1 MGSTPKSRR
10 LSRRE
15 RKELSRR
22 EQNRKLRLVKPSA
35 VQSARRVM
43 QGKVKTF
50 ALAAGG
56 TALEIQTFESDAES
70 KPSNDTISPSS
81 GRRLSREAG
90 QPMNAANLHICE
102 KVGEKNLV
110 AAESRGT
117 QSDHTRSATAEDASG
132 PSESALRLARN
143 LTQEWEDEFL
153 AVLEEILTDLAARER
168 KLRER
173 SRQEKPLKD
182 DLDLLGFGYRLW
194 MSRFNANADE
204 VLGKFVLGKDAMR
217 RVNDRILRHTPAMP
231 DVPRFRLYNTV
242 GYPAV
247 SGIQVWRVMRKRLLR
262 GANALARSLK
272 LEYGY

>member
-247 SGIQVWRVMRKRLLR
+247 SGIRC
-262 GANALARSLK
+262 GA
-272 LEYGY
+272 